1 MLHQIRKMVGLAMAI
16 SRGLVG
22 PDVIARAWREPRLDV
37 PIAPGLGLVLEEP
50 HYNKYNKRYGSDGI
64 HEVCILSVCSCL
76 MFK

>member
-22 PDVIARAWREPRLDV
+22 SEVIARAWKESRLDV

-50 HYNKYNKRYGSDGI
+50 HYHKYNKRYGSDGI
-64 HEVCILSVCSCL
+64 HEVFMLCVLHNH
-76 MFK
+76 